1 MTGFPRTCGSGVNG
15 RAGRMIGTK
24 ASCTCIRF
32 GSLFC
37 APWCRIVHIRALRI
51 VLPDL
56 VCSSEAWA
64 TAVPPGLKCVRPR
77 AHVGLS
83 SGSENMSRCL
93 ECLMHRDKDLLDS
106 VDAGRFLTKNY
117 KVLKLVRLRLSI
129 IIKVLEVMSNPRH

>member
-1 MTGFPRTCGSGVNG
+1 MYTFWQPFL
-15 RAGRMIGTK
+15 
-24 ASCTCIRF
+24 CTLVQNRSHPSSADCP
-32 GSLFC
+32 S
-37 APWCRIVHIRALRI
+37 
-51 VLPDL
+51 DL